1 MASIPALSYTT
12 HAVATRIIDKN
23 GNNLSGITNDAPKIV
38 GGMFLILF
46 IGGSMAL
53 GWIWLLSRLAK
64 DVVTITFG
72 VILIVTVISALSMFF
87 QGLALAGIFSLIVAV
102 VSTGAFVF
110 LRPRLEFATVNM
122 RVACEAIKLMPA
134 LILSAGLVLLAQ
146 VIFSI
151 LWMMAVVG
159 YATNDAQSTIT
170 ATNGVSYK
178 LTQCATYQY
187 SWPVTMGDI
196 NLVCPTGSTCQVN
209 TLTTNTCTPSTN
221 PPYQRA
227 LSTHTHNITSHPTL
241 SPHPLYSLSQYRH
254 ACVMEPYWRPPI
266 NHVSPPRCQYGHTW
280 VCCCIYYG
288 PVKCCRML
296 CM

>member
-1 MASIPALSYTT
+1 MSSFFSSRFGDLSSYRDLPFAILFLVQLLVIFSLAMSSIPALNSTT

-46 IGGSMAL
+46 IGGGMAL

-72 VILIVTVISALSMFF
+72 VILIVTIISALSMFF

-102 VSTGAFVF
+102 ISTGAFVY
-110 LRPRLEFATVNM
+110 LRPRLDFATVNM

-134 LILSAGLVLLAQ
+134 LILSAGIILLAQ
-146 VIFSI
+146 VFFSI

-170 ATNGVSYK
+170 ATNGVVYK
-178 LTQCATYQY
+178 LTQCSTYQY

-196 NLVCPTGSTCQVN
+196 NLVCQSGNNCQVSFV
-209 TLTTNTCTPSTN
+209 T
-221 PPYQRA
+221 
-227 LSTHTHNITSHPTL
+227 STH
-241 SPHPLYSLSQYRH
+241 
-254 ACVMEPYWRPPI
+254 A
-266 NHVSPPRCQYGHTW
+266 
-280 VCCCIYYG
+280 
-288 PVKCCRML
+288 
-296 CM
+296 